1 MSGEVNGNR
10 AAIAVLCGD
19 EAHYGSYDCFY
30 DYPIAIFEGA
40 SIGDAIMQ
48 FADWKLDN
56 ATMNMDGAWRSS
68 PQMRKFAREWYFP
81 PVPEGFDFAAVE
93 PQEKRG
99 ECFYDPVF
107 DFSPRQS
114 EKNRSKYYLWPY
126 EKQFAHF
133 IGVLKFYSRLA
144 ENNANVKGLRIEP
157 PYPCCRCD
165 KTWNPSHGFDPLF
178 AYTPYFKDRAEIFAD
193 PYEIIDA
200 AVGAEAVAKLKD
212 RYSGI
217 DCENIIDGLREAYAK
232 GQFSVFHEFWE
243 DEDLHG
249 IRVEAKGMLF
259 TRYLAGVDPGEEE
272 YGWQMCLRL
281 WPKND
286 RDCFWKVDFEGEAIL
301 DRMVIESRSADSQES
316 FAKWWLKHRHRPEKP
331 DESGED
337 CGIEALVKDLLSL
350 PVLDPKSE

>member
-1 MSGEVNGNR
+1 MREMICGVKYKEADMSGEVNCKH

-48 FADWKLDN
+48 FAGWKLES
-56 ATMNMDGAWRSS
+56 ATMNLDGAWRSS
-68 PQMRKFAREWYFP
+68 PLMRKFAREWYFP

-99 ECFYDPVF
+99 ECFYYTPLDVPENSS
-107 DFSPRQS
+107 DHYR
-114 EKNRSKYYLWPY
+114 LWPY

-133 IGVLKFYSRLA
+133 IGMLKFYGRQT
-144 ENNANVKGLRIEP
+144 ERNVDVNGLRITP
-157 PYPCCRCD
+157 PHPYYLHETRRP
-165 KTWNPSHGFDPLF
+165 HGFDPLF
-178 AYTPYFKDRAEIFAD
+178 ACTPYFRDDIGGYGDK
-193 PYEIIDA
+193 YEIVDT
-200 AVGAEAVAKLKD
+200 AVGAEAVARLKD

-232 GQFSVFHEFWE
+232 GQFSVFHEFGE

-259 TRYLAGVDPGEEE
+259 TRYLAGGDPEEKE

-286 RDCFWKVDFEGEAIL
+286 RDCFWEVDFEGETIL

-316 FAKWWLKHRHRPEKP
+316 FAKWWLKHSRSPE
-331 DESGED
+331 
-337 CGIEALVKDLLSL
+337 
-350 PVLDPKSE
+350 